1 MGKYHIINC
10 TKNISGAGGFA
21 KGLSQT
27 ITYDVDCILFIDDDA
42 MLSPDYMKKLFQ
54 ARSCYPRYH
63 AYWMKKQVQMF
74 LTGRRA
80 MFWNAGIY
88 GMSICRKIIW
98 LNTLKSKM
106 LMIQKQCSLLA
117 AYLKSNR
124 FVLVKVWQKKAV
136 K

>member
-1 MGKYHIINC
+1 
-10 TKNISGAGGFA
+10 
-21 KGLSQT
+21 
-27 ITYDVDCILFIDDDA
+27 
-42 MLSPDYMKKLFQ
+42 MLSPDYYEETSSGAKLLSEI
-54 ARSCYPRYH
+54 SCLLDE
-63 AYWMKKQVQMF
+63 K
-74 LTGRRA
+74 TGSDVFDWQEA